1 VITLRSPRC
10 GQDVIV
16 GESTAGRIGR
26 ITDRARRTARKNSG

>member
-1 VITLRSPRC
+1 MRSRSVSPRC

-26 ITDRARRTARKNSG
+26 ITDQARRTA